1 MFAALALPV
10 AGSSAEATLAPVRQ
24 TGLALDMDDTLA
36 LLFPHVAVTRDVTV
50 RVAVSYLAEQ
60 SAPEQGRWFWS
71 YHVRIENRGSATVQL
86 LARHWRIV
94 DGRGNVHEVRGQG
107 VVGDMPVIGP
117 TESYDYVSGCPLDT
131 AAGSM
136 SGHYQLVDEGG
147 DPFEV
152 EIPEFMLQSPAASIH

>member
-1 MFAALALPV
+1 
-10 AGSSAEATLAPVRQ
+10 
-24 TGLALDMDDTLA
+24 MDDTLA

-50 RVAVSYLAEQ
+50 RVAVSFLAEQ

-71 YHVRIENRGSATVQL
+71 YHIRIENRGKATVQL

-117 TESYDYVSGCPLDT
+117 GDSYDYVSGCPLDT

-136 SGHYQLVDEGG
+136 SGHYQLVDEAGE
-147 DPFEV
+147 PFQV
-152 EIPEFMLQSPAASIH
+152 EIPEFTLLSPITTRD